1 MDGCLSL
8 IKQVAPHLTA
18 SEMKVA
24 NYILQYSNKAVD
36 ENITTLAEHAGTSPA
51 AVIRL
56 CKRLGF
62 SGYPELRISLAKEI
76 YSAAPLK
83 NSPYMFDLENATDVN
98 DICSMMIDTVT
109 ESLAS
114 LKPVLSV
121 KNIGSA
127 LDSICNARF
136 ILLSGIG
143 ASGLVAADFQQKL
156 VRIGL
161 TAFAP
166 SDPDIQ
172 IVQACSLTREDVAIL
187 FSYSGETD
195 HTLRSAYHAKNAG
208 ATVIAVTRIGT
219 NSLSKLADVVLHVP
233 DTEALYRQGATL
245 SRINQMVVVDILY
258 SALVSRRKDAA
269 TRIRQTWQAVAHVGR
284 TKNTTIKDNPDK
296 NDN

>member
-1 MDGCLSL
+1 MEGCLSL

-24 NYILQYSNKAVD
+24 NYLLQFSNKAVD
-36 ENITTLAEHAGTSPA
+36 ENITSLAEHAGTSPA

-56 CKRLGF
+56 CKRLGL

-76 YSAAPLK
+76 YSTAPLR
-83 NSPYMFDLENATDVN
+83 NSPYVFDLENATDIN
-98 DICSMMIDTVT
+98 DICTLMIETVT
-109 ESLAS
+109 ESLSS
-114 LKPVLSV
+114 LKPVLST
-121 KNIGSA
+121 KNIKLA
-127 LDSICNARF
+127 LNAICDARV
-136 ILLSGIG
+136 ILLGGIG
-143 ASGLVAADFQQKL
+143 ASGLVAMDFQQKL

-161 TAFAP
+161 VAFAP

-172 IVQACSLTREDVAIL
+172 IVQACSLTKDDIAIL

-195 HTLRSAYHAKNAG
+195 HTIRAATQAHNAG

-219 NSLSKLADVVLHVP
+219 NSLAKLADIVLNVP

-258 SALVSRRKDAA
+258 SALVTRRKDAA
-269 TRIRQTWQAVAHVGR
+269 ARIRQTWQAVAHVGR
-284 TKNTTIKDNPDK
+284 TRSTPAKTTE
-296 NDN
+296 